1 MNAGVSEFVRTRLSR
16 GSQAR
21 SANGVGAKEDSLRL
35 SVAPGSGVVVADLP
49 PFRLL
54 AWMEGRKK
62 RPAEGQEPFDAE
74 AVRAKIRGYLVH
86 ADWRI
91 RNVGVKLVGLT
102 SYREMLPTLLA
113 MLRDRT
119 PDTFLRR
126 LFGGDFRQVGFIRR
140 NILKAVGDLDL
151 YDPEVRAALIGGL
164 KDPYYEVRSC
174 AAATVRRLSG
184 RVEADPEVVEV
195 LLGCLKDRSFEV
207 VMEATLALGKV
218 GGEGVTGA
226 VLDLYAH
233 RNWRVRE
240 AALQTTCD
248 LIERGALCAPGVV
261 ERALDSL
268 LIPCPS
274 FKPNFPLRG
283 TLRDLAQALNRLKGR

>member
-1 MNAGVSEFVRTRLSR
+1 MNAGVSEFVRTRLGR
-16 GSQAR
+16 GSQTV
-21 SANGVGAKEDSLRL
+21 NGVGAKGDFLRL
-35 SVAPGSGVVVADLP
+35 DAAPAVGADVADLP

-62 RPAEGQEPFDAE
+62 RPAEGQTPFDAE
-74 AVRAKIRGYLVH
+74 AVLAKVRGYLGH
-86 ADWRI
+86 EDWRI
-91 RNVGVKLVGLT
+91 RNVGVKLVGLIG
-102 SYREMLPTLLA
+102 YRETLPILLA

-140 NILKAVGDLDL
+140 NILKVIGDLGF
-151 YDPEVRAALIGGL
+151 YDPEVRAALVGAL

-174 AAATVRRLSG
+174 AATTVRRLSD

-195 LLGCLKDRSFEV
+195 LLGCLGDPSVEV
-207 VMEATLALGKV
+207 VIEATLALGRV
-218 GGEGVTGA
+218 GGEGVTRA
-226 VLDLYAH
+226 VLGLYAH

-248 LIERGALCAPGVV
+248 LIARRALCDPGVV

-268 LIPCPS
+268 MIPCPS